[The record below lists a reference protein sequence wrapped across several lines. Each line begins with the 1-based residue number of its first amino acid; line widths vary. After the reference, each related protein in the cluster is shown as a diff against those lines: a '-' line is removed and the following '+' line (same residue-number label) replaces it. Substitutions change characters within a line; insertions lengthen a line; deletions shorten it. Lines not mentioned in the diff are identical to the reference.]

1 MPGLTADEDQML
13 LGIPGAL
20 RADSTNRKLVR
31 EAARLYGGPFV
42 EADLRL
48 PLFDGDLEASEGIPE
63 SVHILAGRIAE
74 ADAVVISTPEYNK
87 SFPGVL
93 KNALDWVS
101 RTDGNPWKDKPVAI
115 VSAAAG
121 REGGARAS
129 FALRLAMM
137 PFRARVLPGPE
148 VMVADARNQFDQDG
162 RLLGERYLNAL
173 QALVDDLKSEVDR
186 VRMPLSRVG

>member
-1 MPGLTADEDQML
+1 ML

-48 PLFDGDLEASEGIPE
+48 PLFDEDLEISQGFPAPAMT
-63 SVHILAGRIAE
+63 LYDQIAAAE
-74 ADAVVISTPEYNK
+74 AVVISSPEYNK

-101 RTDGNPWKDKPVAI
+101 RTKGAPWQDKPVAI

-121 REGGARAS
+121 RAGGARAQS
-129 FALRLAMM
+129 SLRLAMT
-137 PFRARVLPGPE
+137 PFRPRLLTGPE
-148 VMVADARNQFDQDG
+148 VMIANSGNAFDDQGHLTDERSLETLGALMTALRAETARLAVAA
-162 RLLGERYLNAL
+162 
-173 QALVDDLKSEVDR
+173 
-186 VRMPLSRVG
+186 